1 MHFFRGKLSG
11 MNFFNTFSQNLFS
24 LIKTFEFLV
33 FIFIKLAFLHQKVKF
48 FLFRT
53 FFYEK
58 TNGSTCFLKYSDIPR
73 TLIFVVT
80 FSKTET
86 IVKIEHNLIGET
98 WLFSN
103 IHFWEVKKVL
113 GPPSMVAG
121 KILGR
126 SRKEGW
132 SLHLRNEISH
142 ARNNSAFEYN
152 MVFFIFL
159 SQYSPLYLDKKFP
172 NRSINYSKISFKMV
186 IGFAI
191 AWHKE
196 GSKVLY

>member
-1 MHFFRGKLSG
+1 
-11 MNFFNTFSQNLFS
+11 MNFFKTFSQNLFS
-24 LIKTFEFLV
+24 SIKTFEFLV

-103 IHFWEVKKVL
+103 THFWEVKKVL

-152 MVFFIFL
+152 MVFFYLFITLF
-159 SQYSPLYLDKKFP
+159 SPISWQKV
-172 NRSINYSKISFKMV
+172 SKPIYKSFKN
-186 IGFAI
+186 
-191 AWHKE
+191 K
-196 GSKVLY
+196 L